1 MDSLLAWLTSVPIGT
16 LYVALAAVAA
26 LENVFPPVPADSVV
40 AIGSFLA
47 ARGKGNVLAAFM
59 ATWLGNVTSAMI
71 MYGLGRR
78 YGAERLDRR
87 LLGDKG
93 PQAERRLERLYG
105 KYGLAALFASRFIP
119 GVRALVPPFAGALR
133 IPPLRAGIAIA
144 SASAVWYGIVS
155 YLGFTLGGNWQRV
168 MQLVTEYGRA
178 MAITAAA
185 LILIGIIAWLIRSR
199 KIRES

>member
-1 MDSLLAWLTSVPIGT
+1 MPLSARSV
-16 LYVALAAVAA
+16 
-26 LENVFPPVPADSVV
+26 
-40 AIGSFLA
+40 
-47 ARGKGNVLAAFM
+47 
-59 ATWLGNVTSAMI
+59 
-71 MYGLGRR
+71 RR
-78 YGAERLDRR
+78 W
-87 LLGDKG
+87 KW
-93 PQAERRLERLYG
+93 
-105 KYGLAALFASRFIP
+105 
-119 GVRALVPPFAGALR
+119 
-133 IPPLRAGIAIA
+133 IA